1 MYIGSLGKVSQF
13 REWIHAERVWGLRDS
28 SVGYRMNLQLQAYVQ
43 FGFGPRTRVG
53 IVRLFSSIR
62 AQPLETQP
70 PVKATSSLS
79 FFTKKRTAF
88 CLDERISMD
97 EDKALETLR
106 TMLGR
111 RGLDTK
117 TERVVTDGIEN
128 VNLYTLGNQLVVF
141 SQKAKGMVERDVN
154 KIVDFA
160 DGNDYTHGII
170 IVALVPP
177 SENVLKIIK
186 QMTKTRL
193 IQFFHKR
200 QLLFDITT
208 HRAAMPHRILKEE
221 EKTEVFKTYNIN
233 TPDQQLPWID
243 SQDPM
248 VKWIGARPGDV
259 IEVNRHSDVAGAQL
273 YYRYCVPDV
282 NIA

>member
-1 MYIGSLGKVSQF
+1 
-13 REWIHAERVWGLRDS
+13 
-28 SVGYRMNLQLQAYVQ
+28 
-43 FGFGPRTRVG
+43 
-53 IVRLFSSIR
+53 
-62 AQPLETQP
+62 
-70 PVKATSSLS
+70 
-79 FFTKKRTAF
+79 
-88 CLDERISMD
+88 MD

-117 TERVVTDGIEN
+117 TERVVTDGIVN
-128 VNLYTLGNQLVVF
+128 VNLHTVGNQLVVF

-160 DGNDYTHGII
+160 DSNDYTHGII

-248 VKWIGARPGDV
+248 VKWIGGRPGDV